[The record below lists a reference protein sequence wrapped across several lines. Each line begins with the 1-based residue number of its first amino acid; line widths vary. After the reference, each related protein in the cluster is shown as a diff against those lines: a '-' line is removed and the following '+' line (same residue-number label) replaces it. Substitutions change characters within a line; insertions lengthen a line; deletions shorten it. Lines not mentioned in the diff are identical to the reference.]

1 MIKKSYEL
9 HKVNLS
15 KYDICLLYGK
25 NEGLQNEIIDKYF
38 INNFEGQISKYEEN
52 EFIKNFNIILG
63 ELLNESLFGE
73 SKILIISRISEKI
86 VSFVNKILERK
97 LHKVKIILKSGI
109 LEKKSKLRNLFEKNE
124 YLVTIPFY
132 EDDADR
138 LSSIVIEFLNTNK
151 IKLSRETI
159 NLLVDRARGDRKNL
173 KNELDKILNY
183 SFTKKKITHD
193 VVLKLTNLAEDHG
206 VNELADNYLKKDHK
220 RLSKILNENNYSNE
234 DCILII
240 RTILNKSKKLLSIV
254 KQYNK
259 LKNIDKVI
267 SNTRPPIFWK
277 EKENVKKQ
285 ALTWKIEDLNK
296 KIYELNDVELLL
308 KINSNNSLNIL
319 SNFIMSD

>member
-1 MIKKSYEL
+1 MIKKSHEL
-9 HKVNLS
+9 DKVNLS

-38 INNFEGQISKYEEN
+38 INNFEGQISKYEES
-52 EFIKNFNIILG
+52 EFIKNFDIILS

-86 VSFVNKILERK
+86 VGFVDKILERK

-132 EDDADR
+132 EDDENR
-138 LSSIVIEFLNTNK
+138 LSSIVIQFLNTNK

-206 VNELADNYLKKDHK
+206 VNELADNYLKKDQK

-254 KQYNK
+254 KQYKK
-259 LKNIDKVI
+259 LKNIDKVM
-267 SNTRPPIFWK
+267 SNTKPPIFWK
-277 EKENVKKQ
+277 ERENVKKQ
-285 ALTWKIEDLNK
+285 AVTWKIEDLNK

>member
-9 HKVNLS
+9 NKVNLS
-15 KYDICLLYGK
+15 KFDIYLLYGK

-52 EFIKNFNIILG
+52 EFIKNFNTILS

-73 SKILIISRISEKI
+73 SKILIVSRISEKI
-86 VSFVNKILERK
+86 VNFINKILEKK
-97 LHKVKIILKSGI
+97 LHKVKIILKSAI
-109 LEKKSKLRNLFEKNE
+109 LEKKSKLRNLFEKNK
-124 YLVTIPFY
+124 YLMTIPFY
-132 EDDADR
+132 EDDASK
-138 LSSIVIEFLNTNK
+138 LSSIIIEFLNTNK

-183 SFTKKKITHD
+183 SFTKKNINHE
-193 VVLKLTNLAEDHG
+193 VVLKLTNLAEDYG
-206 VNELADNYLKKDHK
+206 VNELADNYLKKDHNK
-220 RLSKILNENNYSNE
+220 LSKILNENNYSND

-267 SNTRPPIFWK
+267 SDTKPPIFWK
-277 EKENVKKQ
+277 ERENVKKQ
-285 ALTWKIEDLNK
+285 ALTWKIDDLNK